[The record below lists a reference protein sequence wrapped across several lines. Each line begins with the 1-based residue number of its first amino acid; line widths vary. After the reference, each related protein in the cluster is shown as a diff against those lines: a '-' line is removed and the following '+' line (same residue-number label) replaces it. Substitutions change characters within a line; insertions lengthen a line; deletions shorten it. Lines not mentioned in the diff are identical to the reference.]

1 MLLLT
6 QSFNPYGVASKPT
19 RNGYVHLMIPILIAT
34 AFTCSD
40 AQVLIDRMKTYSIEE
55 ETKLEMI
62 QVVKEEMSVC
72 NWDAKAD

>member
-1 MLLLT
+1 M
-6 QSFNPYGVASKPT
+6 GVASKPT
-19 RNGYVHLMIPILIAT
+19 RNGIVHPMIPFLIAT
-34 AFTCSD
+34 SFTCSD

>member
-1 MLLLT
+1 
-6 QSFNPYGVASKPT
+6 
-19 RNGYVHLMIPILIAT
+19 MIPILIAT